1 MVLMPERD
9 QRRSGDA
16 ESDALRRV
24 SLRRELQRAL
34 TGGELQLAYQ
44 PVVNMVDGAVCGVEA
59 LLRWEHPHLGL
70 MWPGE
75 FLDAV
80 HGTDLGTQLLRW
92 VMKEALGHAAGW
104 RTRYPD
110 HPIWVSV
117 NVVGHDFVSE
127 ALLRDVAEIL
137 QANQLDPGSLALE
150 VKERDVFDD
159 PYGLVRERLDTIK
172 GSGIGVLVDDFG
184 NAHAALMTALEAW
197 PPNVMK
203 VYPGFVSQVATEAY
217 EATVAS
223 MNTLRDWPIDV
234 LKLDRSLLD
243 RLFTDQGAEPLVDGL
258 VRLAR
263 SLGLRTLAT
272 SIESPS
278 EARQL
283 YHLGCDMAQGYYF
296 HRPQTPEYVDVL
308 LAEQDHDAPTPA
320 GVTDDPALE
329 PRNA

>member
-1 MVLMPERD
+1 MVLIPERD

-24 SLRRELQRAL
+24 SLGRELQRAL

-44 PVVNMVDGAVCGVEA
+44 PVVDMLDGAVCGVEA

-80 HGTDLGTQLLRW
+80 HGTELGTQLLRW
-92 VMKEALGHAAGW
+92 VMKDALRQAAAW
-104 RTRYPD
+104 RTRFPD

-127 ALLRDVAEIL
+127 GLLSDLAEL
-137 QANQLDPGSLALE
+137 LHANQLAPDAFALE

-172 GSGIGVLVDDFG
+172 RAGIGVLVDDFG
-184 NAHAALMTALEAW
+184 NAHAALMSALEAW
-197 PPNVMK
+197 PPNVTK
-203 VYPGFVSQVATEAY
+203 VYPALLAQVATQAY
-217 EATVAS
+217 EATVDR
-223 MNTLRDWPIDV
+223 MNALRDWPIDV
-234 LKLDRSLLD
+234 LKLDRALLD
-243 RLFTDQGAEPLVDGL
+243 RLFSDQASEPLVDGL

-308 LAEQDHDAPTPA
+308 LAEQGHEASRPL
-320 GVTDDPALE
+320 GLGDPSLHAD
-329 PRNA
+329 NG

>member
-1 MVLMPERD
+1 MMVIPDRD
-9 QRRSGDA
+9 QRRVGDA
-16 ESDALRRV
+16 ASDALRRV
-24 SLRRELQRAL
+24 SLGRELQRAL

-44 PVVNMVDGAVCGVEA
+44 PVVNMLDGAVCGVEA

-80 HGTDLGTQLLRW
+80 HGTELGTQVLHW
-92 VMKEALGHAAGW
+92 VMNEALRQGAEW
-104 RTRYPD
+104 RTRFPD

-117 NVVGHDFVSE
+117 NVVGHDFVSDG
-127 ALLRDVAEIL
+127 LLSDVAEIL
-137 QANQLDPGSLALE
+137 QANQLDASALALE

-172 GSGIGVLVDDFG
+172 RAGIGVLVDDFG
-184 NAHAALMTALEAW
+184 NAHSALMTALEAW
-197 PPNVMK
+197 PPNVRK
-203 VYPGFVSQVATEAY
+203 VYPGVRVPGRHRGVRS
-217 EATVAS
+217 
-223 MNTLRDWPIDV
+223 
-234 LKLDRSLLD
+234 DRREHEHPPGLAHRRPQARPLPARPPVHRPGS
-243 RLFTDQGAEPLVDGL
+243 RAARRPESTDPTTSGCTA
-258 VRLAR
+258 
-263 SLGLRTLAT
+263 AT

-308 LAEQDHDAPTPA
+308 LSEQDHDASNPA
-320 GVTDDPALE
+320 GVADDPALE
-329 PRNA
+329 SRNA

>member
-1 MVLMPERD
+1 MPEREP
-9 QRRSGDA
+9 RRFGDA
-16 ESDALRRV
+16 ESEALRRV
-24 SLRRELQRAL
+24 SLGRELRRAL
-34 TGGELQLAYQ
+34 TEGELQLAYQ
-44 PVVNMVDGAVCGVEA
+44 PVVNMLDGAVCGVEA
-59 LLRWEHPHLGL
+59 LLRWDHPHLGL

-80 HGTDLGTQLLRW
+80 HGTELGTQLLRW
-92 VMKEALGHAAGW
+92 VMHEALTQAAGW
-104 RTRYPD
+104 RTRFPD

-127 ALLRDVAEIL
+127 GLLSDVIDLL
-137 QANQLDPGSLALE
+137 QTHRLEPSCLALE

-159 PYGLVRERLDTIK
+159 PYGLVRERLETIK
-172 GSGIGVLVDDFG
+172 QAGIGVLVDDFG

-197 PPNVMK
+197 PPNVTK
-203 VYPGFVSQVATEAY
+203 IYPGFVSRVATEAY

-243 RLFTDQGAEPLVDGL
+243 RLFTDHGAEPLVDGL

-272 SIESPS
+272 SIESPG

-296 HRPQTPEYVDVL
+296 HRPQTPDYVDLL
-308 LAEQDHDAPTPA
+308 LAEQHH
-320 GVTDDPALE
+320 DPARPPSVADDQAL
-329 PRNA
+329 RAGNA

>member
-24 SLRRELQRAL
+24 SLGRELQRAL
-34 TGGELQLAYQ
+34 TGGELQLASQ

-104 RTRYPD
+104 RTRFPD

-127 ALLRDVAEIL
+127 GLLSDVAEIL
-137 QANQLDPGSLALE
+137 QANQLDPGALALE

-159 PYGLVRERLDTIK
+159 PYGFVRERLDTIK
-172 GSGIGVLVDDFG
+172 ASGIGVLVDDFG

-272 SIESPS
+272 SIESPN
-278 EARQL
+278 EAREL

-308 LAEQDHDAPTPA
+308 LAEQDHDASNPA
-320 GVTDDPALE
+320 GVADDPALE
-329 PRNA
+329 ARNA

>member
-1 MVLMPERD
+1 MVPIPERD
-9 QRRSGDA
+9 QRRTADA
-16 ESDALRRV
+16 ESGALRRV
-24 SLRRELQRAL
+24 SLGRELQRAL

-44 PVVNMVDGAVCGVEA
+44 PVVNMLDGAVCGVEA

-80 HGTDLGTQLLRW
+80 QGTDLGTQLLRW
-92 VMKEALGHAAGW
+92 VMNEALGQAAGW
-104 RTRYPD
+104 RTRFPH

-117 NVVGHDFVSE
+117 NVVGHDFVSDG
-127 ALLRDVAEIL
+127 LFNDVDEIL
-137 QANQLDPGSLALE
+137 QAHQLEPGALALE
-150 VKERDVFDD
+150 VKERDIFDD
-159 PYGLVRERLDTIK
+159 PYGLVRERLETIK
-172 GSGIGVLVDDFG
+172 TSGIGVLVDDFG

-197 PPNVMK
+197 PPNVMMA
-203 VYPGFVSQVATEAY
+203 YPAFVAQVATDAY

-296 HRPQTPEYVDVL
+296 HRPQTPEYVDIL
-308 LAEQDHDAPTPA
+308 LAEQDHEARPA
-320 GVTDDPALE
+320 GVTDDQALPA
-329 PRNA
+329 RNA

>member
-1 MVLMPERD
+1 MMVMTDRD
-9 QRRSGDA
+9 PGRAGGA
-16 ESDALRRV
+16 ASDALRRV
-24 SLRRELQRAL
+24 SLGRELQRAL

-44 PVVNMVDGAVCGVEA
+44 PVVNMLDGAVCGVEA

-80 HGTDLGTQLLRW
+80 HGTELGIQVLHW
-92 VMKEALGHAAGW
+92 VMNEALRQGAEW
-104 RTRYPD
+104 RTRFPD

-117 NVVGHDFVSE
+117 NVVGHDFVSDG
-127 ALLRDVAEIL
+127 LLSDVAEIL
-137 QANQLDPGSLALE
+137 EANQLDASALALE

-172 GSGIGVLVDDFG
+172 RAGIGVLVDDFG
-184 NAHAALMTALEAW
+184 NAHSALMTALEAW
-197 PPNVMK
+197 PPNVRK
-203 VYPGFVSQVATEAY
+203 VYPGLVAQVAAQACES
-217 EATVAS
+217 TVAS
-223 MNTLRDWPIDV
+223 MSSLRDWPIDV
-234 LKLDRSLLD
+234 LKLDRALLD
-243 RLFTDQGAEPLVDGL
+243 RLFPDHRSEPLVDSL

-272 SIESPS
+272 CIESPS

-283 YHLGCDMAQGYYF
+283 YQLGCDMAQGYHF

-308 LAEQDHDAPTPA
+308 LAER
-320 GVTDDPALE
+320 DPAPSR
-329 PRNA
+329 PRGGTGDQALDLGHR

>member
-9 QRRSGDA
+9 QRRSAEA

-24 SLRRELQRAL
+24 SLGRELQRAL

-44 PVVNMVDGAVCGVEA
+44 PVVNMLDGAVCGVEA

-92 VMKEALGHAAGW
+92 VMQEALGQAARW
-104 RTRYPD
+104 RTRVPD

-117 NVVGHDFVSE
+117 NVVGHDFASE
-127 ALLRDVAEIL
+127 GLLRDVTELLEASEL
-137 QANQLDPGSLALE
+137 EPGALALE

-159 PYGLVRERLDTIK
+159 PYGLVRERLEAIK
-172 GSGIGVLVDDFG
+172 TAGIGVLVDDFG

-203 VYPGFVSQVATEAY
+203 VYPAFVTQVATEAY

-263 SLGLRTLAT
+263 SVGLRTLAT

-308 LAEQDHDAPTPA
+308 LAEQDHEASKPA
-320 GVTDDPALE
+320 GLADDPALQA
-329 PRNA
+329 RNA